1 MAARE
6 VACERRVM
14 RMVVVVS
21 LLAALGCS
29 TSKPATAPMPKS
41 EPAPVVEAEP
51 APPLEPAPPP
61 GSLTDE
67 QFEAMMAK
75 AIVMFNAMSSAVD
88 VAGGDCGKLADGLNQ
103 VLDDYASFIAEAQ
116 RRQEDE
122 GVKKRGEEWMQA
134 HMDEVMGPMMKV
146 GTAGQ
151 RCFADPAF
159 QSFQQRFDAMN

>member
-51 APPLEPAPPP
+51 APAPPP
-61 GSLTDE
+61 GSLTDAE
-67 QFEAMMAK
+67 FEDLMTKTVAMFEAMG
-75 AIVMFNAMSSAVD
+75 SAVD
-88 VAGGDCGKLADGLNQ
+88 AAGPDCGKTADALNGVFDANTALLADLKRFEDDQ
-103 VLDDYASFIAEAQ
+103 V
-116 RRQEDE
+116 R
-122 GVKKRGEEWMQA
+122 KKRGEKWMMG
-134 HMDEVMGPMMKV
+134 HMDEIMGPMMKV
-146 GTAGQ
+146 GTAS
-151 RCFADPAF
+151 RLCESDPGF
-159 QSFQQRFDAMN
+159 QRFQERFDDMK